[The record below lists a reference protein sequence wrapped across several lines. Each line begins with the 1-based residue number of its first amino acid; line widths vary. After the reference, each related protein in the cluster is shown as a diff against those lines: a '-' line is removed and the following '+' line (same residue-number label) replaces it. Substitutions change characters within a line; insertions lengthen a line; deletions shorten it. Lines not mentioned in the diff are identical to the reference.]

1 MDSGFSK
8 LITTT
13 FIGTIAILLAL
24 LGLAITIVL
33 KL

>member
-1 MDSGFSK
+1 MDSGFYK
-8 LITTT
+8 LIITT

-24 LGLAITIVL
+24 LGLAITIIL